1 MIASRR
7 FLIVLLLA
15 LTACAPLAP
24 LMETPQ
30 VNLASFRVLPGQGL
44 VPTFEIG
51 LHVVNP
57 NRVPLKL
64 AGLTYVVELEGYQV
78 LNGVTN
84 QLPVIEAYGEGDV
97 LLQARP
103 DLVNSVNLFAE
114 LLSRPRDTFSF
125 QLEADLDVGRFWPKI
140 QVSRSGKITL
150 PRAQQ

>member
-1 MIASRR
+1 MIGAKR
-7 FLIVLLLA
+7 FLLVLLLV
-15 LTACAPLAP
+15 LTACARLAP
-24 LMETPQ
+24 FTQEPQ
-30 VNLASFRVLPGQGL
+30 VNLTSFRVLPGSGL

-64 AGLTYVVELEGYQV
+64 AGLAYAVELEGYQV
-78 LNGVTN
+78 LNGVAN
-84 QLPVIEAYGEGDV
+84 QLPVIAAYGEGDV

-125 QLEADLDVGRFWPKI
+125 QLEADLDVGRFWPKLH
-140 QVSRSGKITL
+140 VSRSGKVTL
-150 PRAQQ
+150 PPPQ